1 MTSIRSSRGRGMVS
15 VVLAVVMN
23 MTRLRSTG
31 ISRKWS
37 RKALFCSLS
46 STSNRAEAG
55 SPR

>member
-1 MTSIRSSRGRGMVS
+1 MVS

-23 MTRLRSTG
+23 MTLDRSTG

-37 RKALFCSLS
+37 RKVLFCSLS
-46 STSNRAEAG
+46 STSSSAEAG